1 MTLMTSQLQ
10 CRLCPALVAT
20 AGGDLALL
28 EEHLHSLH
36 RVAGAG
42 HLQLARAVTLLSRGE
57 VATILAKL
65 GPRLTLLT
73 TTGLLD
79 YNITL
84 IDEDIDEE
92 EDASDDGASEDDV
105 CIVSD
110 KREKDNDSNAF
121 EDLKRLLQRQESDLK
136 HNCERC
142 NLKFISITSLNC
154 HKLKVHKEYT
164 KKTERV
170 YKYFKK
176 SCRINDNTAAAHC

>member
-1 MTLMTSQLQ
+1 MTPQLQ

-20 AGGDLALL
+20 AGGDLTLL
-28 EEHLHSLH
+28 EQHLHTLH
-36 RVAGAG
+36 RVAGP
-42 HLQLARAVTLLSRGE
+42 HLQLARAVTLLSQGE

-110 KREKDNDSNAF
+110 EREEDNDSNAF
-121 EDLKRLLQRQESDLK
+121 EDFKRLLQRQLE
-136 HNCERC
+136 EARAGGG
-142 NLKFISITSLNC
+142 TSQ
-154 HKLKVHKEYT
+154 
-164 KKTERV
+164 
-170 YKYFKK
+170 
-176 SCRINDNTAAAHC
+176 A